1 MLFLRTRTG
10 AVKRQHDPIAIE
22 HGPARKLRARGK
34 RGERQLG
41 GGGGGKGRGTQRCSS
56 RRTTHCPSNFFACRK
71 VPATT
76 PPISY
81 LSCRSSR
88 LAGLQ
93 HRSTG
98 ARAGATTSQAA
109 NIDLASAIFL
119 LARPDV
125 EATTKITEAT
135 GTAASSMEAEVQEA
149 PVCPPPVPKPKATII
164 TTTVESTPAAT
175 ESQTQ
180 AGASPNGGAQPK
192 REPSTD
198 RKTIGVKD
206 RKTRFSPMTG
216 FFSNR
221 MNHLIWLHC
230 Y

>member
-1 MLFLRTRTG
+1 
-10 AVKRQHDPIAIE
+10 
-22 HGPARKLRARGK
+22 
-34 RGERQLG
+34 
-41 GGGGGKGRGTQRCSS
+41 
-56 RRTTHCPSNFFACRK
+56 
-71 VPATT
+71 
-76 PPISY
+76 
-81 LSCRSSR
+81 
-88 LAGLQ
+88 
-93 HRSTG
+93 
-98 ARAGATTSQAA
+98 
-109 NIDLASAIFL
+109 
-119 LARPDV
+119 
-125 EATTKITEAT
+125 
-135 GTAASSMEAEVQEA
+135 MEAEVQEA

-221 MNHLIWLHC
+221 MTMQKQRESAEEEDDPEAAEGMHTARSK
-230 Y
+230 